1 MDMSTET
8 HTKSP
13 IADELSKMVLVL
25 QLPCGRCGYN
35 LRGLAADS
43 DCPEC
48 GEPIRLTIIEAIDPA
63 SRRLTPIQNSNAIG
77 NAILGVVTCFFISS
91 LLAVVAM
98 LIHAPYS
105 FPAPQFVRS
114 LPATAVAWAAAGFGV
129 ISILFLAPILK
140 ICKQEEWIGYQS
152 GLMLIVVGISMWSLS
167 MVLADFFLLTYGSGT
182 PSYGFGIRYST
193 FAMLLDTCF
202 PVVSAGLVFSGFRKL
217 IPRLG
222 QRSRAFRQAQGSRQR
237 MNDLLATLAIVLVGR
252 TILVNSPSDS
262 NLSIMGLIIMVM
274 SISFIVIGLGY
285 LLRNTIWIRRALI
298 TPPPSLSELLRSI
311 D

>member
-8 HTKSP
+8 PIKSP

-63 SRRLTPIQNSNAIG
+63 SRRLVPIQNSNTIG

-114 LPATAVAWAAAGFGV
+114 LPATTVAWAAAGFGV
-129 ISILFLAPILK
+129 ISILFLAPIFK
-140 ICKQEEWIGYQS
+140 ICKQEELIGYQS
-152 GLMLIVVGISMWSLS
+152 GLMLTVVGISMWSLS

-182 PSYGFGIRYST
+182 PSYAFGIRYST

-222 QRSRAFRQAQGSRQR
+222 QRSRAYRQAQGSRQR
-237 MNDLLATLAIVLVGR
+237 MNDLLVAVVVICFGRVLMATNQV
-252 TILVNSPSDS
+252 DS
-262 NLSIMGLIIMVM
+262 NPYTFGSIIMIMGM
-274 SISFIVIGLGY
+274 SG
-285 LLRNTIWIRRALI
+285 
-298 TPPPSLSELLRSI
+298 
-311 D
+311 

>member
-8 HTKSP
+8 PTKSP

-25 QLPCGRCGYN
+25 QLPCGRCGYA

-48 GEPIRLTIIEAIDPA
+48 GEPIRLTIIEAVDPA
-63 SRRLTPIQNSNAIG
+63 SRRLIPIQNPNTIG

-105 FPAPQFVRS
+105 LPAPQFVRS
-114 LPATAVAWAAAGFGV
+114 LPVTAVVWAAAGFGA

-140 ICKQEEWIGYQS
+140 MCQREELIGCQS
-152 GLMLIVVGISMWSLS
+152 GLMLTVVGISMWSLS
-167 MVLADFFLLTYGSGT
+167 MPLADSFLVVADSWTEVKITGEHENGYLL
-182 PSYGFGIRYST
+182 

-237 MNDLLATLAIVLVGR
+237 MNDLLATLVVLLVGR

-298 TPPPSLSELLRSI
+298 TPPPSLSELP
-311 D
+311 